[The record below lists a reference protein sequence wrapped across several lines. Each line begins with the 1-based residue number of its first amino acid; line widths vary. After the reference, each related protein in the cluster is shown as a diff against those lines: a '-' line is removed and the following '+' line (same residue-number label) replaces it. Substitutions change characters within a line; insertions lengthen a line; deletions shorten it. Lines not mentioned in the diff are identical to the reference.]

1 MAQKYKKDSCWH
13 RFLLEITFSN
23 VPPEKLVKY
32 GHDYKPAPS
41 KHTKESLIHRIVSGI
56 KTRTFY
62 QKFQVLFDTSLQT
75 LSSVPEHRHETIF
88 LNQMKESVPLP
99 NSHTLNVLFSF
110 RAAKGDLL
118 KHDTHLYQKDPHI
131 HVLFLFQSYLILF

>member
-23 VPPEKLVKY
+23 VPPEKLVKLRNMIINQ
-32 GHDYKPAPS
+32 APS
-41 KHTKESLIHRIVSGI
+41 KHTKEVTDSQDRIRDKNSDVLSEVSSSFRLHLC
-56 KTRTFY
+56 K
-62 QKFQVLFDTSLQT
+62 LFPVSRNILMK
-75 LSSVPEHRHETIF
+75 PF

-110 RAAKGDLL
+110 PAAKGDLL

-131 HVLFLFQSYLILF
+131 HVYFYFSHT